1 MSITKAIIPVAGYGT
16 RRLPITKA
24 IEKSMLPVGNRPI
37 VDFAVEDCIL
47 AGVKDIIFVIT
58 KTGERSQIETYY
70 GKNARLEEFLLAR
83 GAEEKLKKLQTAPDD
98 VHFHFVEQ
106 DANDKYG
113 TAVPVALAV
122 KQLGLD
128 EAVAFCNG
136 DDFFYG
142 SKDGSEEKNL
152 FSALQNDDEA
162 AIIGIRLP
170 KEEIMKF
177 AMIEA
182 GGDGFMTNIVEKPK
196 MEEITNDLANINRF
210 VLSRELLKEIV
221 GYVDG
226 NNFSATEQEYF
237 ITDPVLNFVKKG
249 GKMRVVP
256 ATGRF
261 MDCGSLEGWLYA
273 NQLVNGL
280 IKE

>member
-24 IEKSMLPVGNRPI
+24 VEKSMLPVGNRPI
-37 VDFAVEDCIL
+37 VDFAVEECAL
-47 AGVKDIIFVIT
+47 AGIKDIIFVIT

-70 GKNARLEEFLLAR
+70 GKNARLEEFLVAR
-83 GAEEKLKKLQTAPDD
+83 GAEEKLKKLQTAPADLN
-98 VHFHFVEQ
+98 FHFVEQ

-122 KQLGLD
+122 KSL
-128 EAVAFCNG
+128 EISESVAFCNG

-142 SKDGSEEKNL
+142 SKGGSEVKNL
-152 FSALQNDDEA
+152 LSSLSEDEA
-162 AIIGIRLP
+162 GLIGIPLP
-170 KEEIMKF
+170 RQEIMKF
-177 AMIEA
+177 AMIEKA
-182 GGDGFMTNIVEKPK
+182 ADGMMTNLVEKPK
-196 MEEITNDLANINRF
+196 LEEITSDLANINRF
-210 VLSRELLKEIV
+210 ALTPDLLKAIV
-221 GYVDG
+221 DYVDG
-226 NNFSATEQEYF
+226 HNFAATEQEYF
-237 ITDPVLNFVKKG
+237 ITDPILDFVKTG

-273 NQLVNGL
+273 NQLINGL
-280 IKE
+280 VKE